1 MSATYALEGQKDKLD
16 DYIGGA
22 GTIKVGLYTANAGSG
37 KNTALSHLTAA
48 TFSGYAT
55 QTPSWATG
63 TTDANLKYNRV
74 GGTCT
79 YTHNGGGTSNSVL
92 GYYVWNDT
100 TGKLLF
106 FEAFGAPISMA
117 SNGDTITITPTW
129 FEGDASTPL

>member
-1 MSATYALEGQKDKLD
+1 MSATYTLEGQKDKLD

-22 GTIKVGLYTANAGSG
+22 GTIKVGLFITSTPTG
-37 KNTALSHLTAA
+37 KNVALASIVAA

-55 QTPSWATG
+55 QTPSWAAG
-63 TTDANLKYNRV
+63 TTDANNKFNRV

-100 TGKLLF
+100 TSKLLF
-106 FEAFGAPISMA
+106 YEAFGAPISMA

-129 FEGDASTPL
+129 YEGDASTPL